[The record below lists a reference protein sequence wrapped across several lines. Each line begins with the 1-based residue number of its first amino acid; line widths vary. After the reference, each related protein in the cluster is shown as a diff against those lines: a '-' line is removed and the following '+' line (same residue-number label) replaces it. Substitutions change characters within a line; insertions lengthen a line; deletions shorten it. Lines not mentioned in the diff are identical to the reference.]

1 MPPKSGV
8 AAVKSE
14 GRIIHGEDL
23 QGTQWGVRQWTRGDR
38 ELQVP
43 AGKGL
48 GQWSSGSPKG
58 RKKEKPGGD
67 SQEEENTVRGCVQG
81 LGAQ

>member
-1 MPPKSGV
+1 MKTCG
-8 AAVKSE
+8 
-14 GRIIHGEDL
+14 GLTGE
-23 QGTQWGVRQWTRGDR
+23 R
-38 ELQVP
+38 EVQVP

-67 SQEEENTVRGCVQG
+67 SQEEENTVGVCVQG